1 MWSLDEEDWSQRVL
15 SKTFSAMCGPRLYQ
29 IWYIQ
34 LRAEMLTLIK
44 STLAIVIEIQ
54 KSDQSTHDIN
64 ALYIRIERKVWE
76 ELLPAESAQSHWRWF
91 IQIMT
96 CAKGWN
102 RLASRYRFLERTV
115 YNSDRRT
122 SKMIEGYKIIALTFG
137 YSLSSMKRRYGCHR
151 LAAFHGL

>member
-1 MWSLDEEDWSQRVL
+1 
-15 SKTFSAMCGPRLYQ
+15 MCGPRLYQ

-76 ELLPAESAQSHWRWF
+76 ELLPAESAQSH
-91 IQIMT
+91 
-96 CAKGWN
+96 
-102 RLASRYRFLERTV
+102 
-115 YNSDRRT
+115 
-122 SKMIEGYKIIALTFG
+122 
-137 YSLSSMKRRYGCHR
+137 
-151 LAAFHGL
+151 